1 MTAHF
6 LLIFSNTRS
15 SDALAA
21 GHLVLQ
27 ALLFIAV
34 YRSHSRICRLPMA
47 GKGDKQAQVC
57 ACVLPRSCLTGCEII
72 VTSHKMF
79 LLCVNV
85 RIFMVIL
92 KYTSVL

>member
-27 ALLFIAV
+27 ALLFISA
-34 YRSHSRICRLPMA
+34 YRSHSRICRLPTA
-47 GKGDKQAQVC
+47 GKGDKQAVKS
-57 ACVLPRSCLTGCEII
+57 VLPAINGPSVCQCQTIHGHSKIHISSIEDA
-72 VTSHKMF
+72 SD
-79 LLCVNV
+79 
-85 RIFMVIL
+85 L
-92 KYTSVL
+92 KIQGQ

>member
-1 MTAHF
+1 
-6 LLIFSNTRS
+6 
-15 SDALAA
+15 
-21 GHLVLQ
+21 
-27 ALLFIAV
+27 
-34 YRSHSRICRLPMA
+34 MA

-57 ACVLPRSCLTGCEII
+57 ACVLPRSCLTGCEIS